1 MHVSDIKRFLRCKR
15 LYKLASEDKEN
26 RPFPFLNINIDINE
40 SLMKKLHIDQ
50 ACVGQVN
57 ETNED
62 SFQKLKQCDWLFKGR
77 FEYNDLRVRLPLM
90 HKVDDK
96 LYDLYF
102 VSCSI
107 YVNDDEF
114 LNMSFCKYVLNN
126 LGIEVRDIYLLYL
139 NKDYVREDYLDDEA
153 LWLITD
159 SFTKEKKCRKI
170 KDYLNKIDINHDDIL
185 QQMKSYNGDE
195 PLERKR
201 CCSGKKRCVYY
212 PVCFPERLIKE
223 DNSILTLVSSK
234 NKEKMYDEGILYLK
248 DADINQIEGNRV
260 QYAQIMADKLSGLY
274 VDKLALKKWMA
285 NLKFPLSFIDFE
297 WDLFPIPPY
306 EKMKPLDVLLFQ
318 YSLHVYDGNNLKHYE
333 YIGIKDDR
341 LQLLESMLENIP
353 KEGSILAYNA
363 TGAEKIRIK
372 ELSRYFPQYKEQL
385 DSILNRIIDMA
396 LPFISGVVYD
406 VRMRGNFTL
415 KTLEN
420 MIDKQHSYKELEVGN
435 GPQAVEIHRLMEAS
449 EGELRQCYYDQ
460 LYKYCGLDSYSLYEL
475 YLWLNKIVDR

>member
-40 SLMKKLHIDQ
+40 SVMKKLHIDN
-50 ACVGQVN
+50 ASVGEVN

-62 SFQKLKQCDWLFKGR
+62 SFQRLNDCDWLFKGR
-77 FEYNDLRVRLPLM
+77 FEYNDLRVRVPLA
-90 HKVDDK
+90 HKIDDK

-102 VSCSI
+102 ISCSI
-107 YVNDDEF
+107 YVSEDES

-126 LGIEVRDIYLLYL
+126 LGVEIRDVYLLYL
-139 NKDYVREDYLDDEA
+139 NKEYVRQDKLDDEQ
-153 LWLITD
+153 LWLLTD
-159 SFTKEKKCRKI
+159 SFKKDKRSKKI
-170 KDYLNKIDINHDDIL
+170 SEYLKKLDLDHDDIL
-185 QQMKSYNGDE
+185 EQMKNYSDDQ
-195 PLERKR
+195 PLEINR
-201 CCSGKKRCVYY
+201 CCSGKKRCTYF
-212 PVCFPERLIKE
+212 PDCFPEKLVKE

-248 DADINQIEGNRV
+248 DADIEQIEGNRV
-260 QYAQIMADKLSGLY
+260 QYAQIMADKLGGLY
-274 VDKLALKKWMA
+274 LDKLALNKW
-285 NLKFPLSFIDFE
+285 LDSLIFPLSFIDFE

-318 YSLHVYDGNNLKHYE
+318 YSLHVYDGNELKHYE
-333 YIGIKDDR
+333 YIGVKDDR

-372 ELSRYFPQYKEQL
+372 ELAQYFPQYKDQL
-385 DSILNRIIDMA
+385 DSILNRIVDMA
-396 LPFISGVVYD
+396 IPFISGVVYD

-420 MIDKQHSYKELEVGN
+420 MIDKEHSYKDLEVGN
-435 GPQAVEIHRLMEAS
+435 GPQAVEIHRLMEDT
-449 EGELRQCYYDQ
+449 EGELKQCYYDQ
-460 LYKYCGLDSYSLYEL
+460 LYEYCGLDSYSLYEL
-475 YLWLNKIVDR
+475 YLWLNKIKDR